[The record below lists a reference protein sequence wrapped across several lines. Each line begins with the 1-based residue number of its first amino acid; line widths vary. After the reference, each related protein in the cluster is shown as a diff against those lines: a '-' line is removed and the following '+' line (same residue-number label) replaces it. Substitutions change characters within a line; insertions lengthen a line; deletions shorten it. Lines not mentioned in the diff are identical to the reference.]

1 VNAQAPPPSRRTP
14 AQARSK
20 RRFEAILDAAA
31 IEFDEN
37 GFDAATTEAIAAR
50 ASTSIGSVYT
60 FFPNK
65 LAIFEALAERCL
77 ARSRAAYDLL
87 FTEARMKQSWT
98 RLLDAAIDGFAAF
111 QTDPSF
117 RAVWR
122 NMQLYG
128 VYAKADAELHR
139 GFVART
145 EASIA
150 QKAPRLPRDRRR
162 LVATMIVEAISAL
175 LFMASRHDPEFGR
188 AMIEET
194 KRMIRGYAAPYVR
207 EGAGPGRRARRLAG

>member
-1 VNAQAPPPSRRTP
+1 MP

-20 RRFEAILDAAA
+20 RRVEVILDAAA
-31 IEFDEN
+31 VEFERS
-37 GFDAATTEAIAAR
+37 GFDGATTEAIAER
-50 ASTSIGSVYT
+50 ASTSIGSVYA

-65 LAIFEALAERCL
+65 LAIFEALAQRCL

-87 FTEARMKQSWT
+87 TTEAAMSQSWS

-111 QTDPSF
+111 QTDPGF

-145 EASIA
+145 QRIVAR
-150 QKAPRLPRDRRR
+150 KAPGLPRAERH
-162 LVATMIVEAISAL
+162 LVATMVVQAISAL
-175 LFMASRHDPEFGR
+175 LFVASRHEPAFGR
-188 AMIEET
+188 RMVEET
-194 KRMIRGYAAPYVR
+194 RKMLKGYVAPYAR
-207 EGAGPGRRARRLAG
+207 LGGKGRA